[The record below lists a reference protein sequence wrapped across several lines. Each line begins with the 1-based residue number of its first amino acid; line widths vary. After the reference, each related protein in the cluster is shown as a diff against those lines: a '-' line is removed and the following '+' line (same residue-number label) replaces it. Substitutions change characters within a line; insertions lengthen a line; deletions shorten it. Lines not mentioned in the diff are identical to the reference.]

1 MNVSL
6 SKQAPSASR
15 GKQRGVAAIEF
26 ALVFMV
32 LFLALYGIAT
42 FGAVIYTKQ
51 VIARAAEDG
60 ARATALLTSPPDP
73 TQIKKAVVDSLTK
86 SLVTPSSAS
95 SNVRGWIETNV
106 TIIPCGTGAGT
117 SACVVSVTYP
127 YSANR
132 ILPSMLLLDTSRW
145 MPDQLTSSATVA
157 LAPS

>member
-1 MNVSL
+1 MSF
-6 SKQAPSASR
+6 SFSSRTASTSR
-15 GKQRGVAAIEF
+15 DKQRGVATIEF
-26 ALVFMV
+26 ALVFTL

-51 VIARAAEDG
+51 VISRAAEDG
-60 ARATALLTSPPDP
+60 ARATALLTSPLD
-73 TQIKKAVVDSLTK
+73 TLQIKKAVVDSLTK
-86 SLVTPSSAS
+86 SLVAPSSAS
-95 SNVRGWIETNV
+95 SDVRAWIESNV
-106 TIIPCGTGAGT
+106 TIIPCGSGAGT
-117 SACVVSVTYP
+117 SACVITVTYP